1 VSMSATTTLDVSP
14 EERSRIRRAVVAS
27 SVGNALEW
35 FDIIVYASFAVVI
48 SKLFFP
54 TQSGA
59 TGLLLTFG
67 TFAISYLIRP
77 IGAMVI
83 GAYGDRAGRKQ
94 ALSLTIFAMMVGTAI
109 MAFAPTAASIGAWAG
124 VVILVSRLLQGFS
137 AGGEFGTATA
147 FLIENAPNRKAF
159 YASWQVATQGL
170 AMFLASAFGFG
181 LNTWLSQDQL
191 ESWGWRVPFLFGLL
205 IGPVGFYIRT
215 KMEETPE
222 FARADKVKSPLWQ
235 TISQH
240 TARLLTT
247 AAIVGLASISV
258 YLILYMPT
266 FAVKSLHL
274 PGYAGFLGG
283 MISGVVTLVGVP
295 FVGTLA
301 DRVGPA
307 RVMRV
312 TAVAAIVLAWPLFK
326 ILLDHPSVAS
336 LTVVQ
341 IVLGILMAFYFGP
354 LPALMSEMF
363 PTNLRSTGLSVSY
376 NLGVTLFGGFA
387 PLILAW
393 LVERTGSL
401 FAPSYYYMAVG
412 VVSLAGLLVVR
423 SKGWLPA
430 PHAG

>member
-1 VSMSATTTLDVSP
+1 VSTSAASSLDVSA
-14 EERSRIRRAVVAS
+14 EERSRVRRAVVAS

-48 SKLFFP
+48 STLFFP

-94 ALSLTIFAMMVGTAI
+94 ALSLTIFAMMLGTAT

-147 FLIENAPNRKAF
+147 FLIENAPNRRAF

-181 LNTWLSQDQL
+181 LNTWLRPDQL

-205 IGPVGFYIRT
+205 IGPVGLYIR
-215 KMEETPE
+215 MRMDETPE

-240 TARLLTT
+240 TAQLLTT

-274 PGYAGFLGG
+274 PSYAGYLGG
-283 MISGVVTLVGVP
+283 MISGIVSLVGVP
-295 FVGTLA
+295 FVGSLA

-307 RVMRV
+307 PVMRV

-326 ILLDHPSVAS
+326 ILLDHPSVAT

-341 IVLGILMAFYFGP
+341 IALGILMAFYFGP
-354 LPALMSEMF
+354 LPALMSDMF
-363 PTNLRSTGLSVSY
+363 PTSLRSTGLSVSY

-401 FAPSYYYMAVG
+401 FAPSYYYMAVA
-412 VVSLAGLLVVR
+412 VVSLIGLLIVR
-423 SKGWLPA
+423 AKGWLPA
-430 PHAG
+430 RHTA

>member
-1 VSMSATTTLDVSP
+1 MSTTTSLSTDVTP
-14 EERSRIRRAVVAS
+14 EERARVRRAVVAS

-54 TQSGA
+54 TQQGF

-94 ALSLTIFAMMVGTAI
+94 ALSLTIFAMMLGTGI
-109 MAFAPTAASIGAWAG
+109 MALAPTAASIGAWAG
-124 VVILVSRLLQGFS
+124 VVLLASRLLQGFS

-147 FLIENAPNRKAF
+147 FLIENAPGRRAF
-159 YASWQVATQGL
+159 YASWQVATQGA

-181 LNTWLSQDQL
+181 LNTWLTQDQL
-191 ESWGWRVPFLFGLL
+191 ESWGWRVPFFFGLL
-205 IGPVGFYIRT
+205 VGPVGLYIR
-215 KMEETPE
+215 MRMDETPE
-222 FARADKVKSPLWQ
+222 FLRAEKVRSPLWQ
-235 TISQH
+235 TLSQH
-240 TARLLTT
+240 TAQLLTT
-247 AAIVGLASISV
+247 AAVVGLASISV
-258 YLILYMPT
+258 YLILFMPT
-266 FAVKSLHL
+266 FAVKSLGL
-274 PGYAGFLGG
+274 PGYAGYLGG
-283 MISGVVTLVGVP
+283 MISGLVTLVGVP

-307 RVMRV
+307 PVMRA
-312 TAVAAIVLAWPLFK
+312 TAVAAIVLPWPLFK
-326 ILLDHPSVAS
+326 VLLDHPSVAT

-341 IVLGILMAFYFGP
+341 IVLGVLMAFYFGP
-354 LPALMSEMF
+354 LPALMSDLF
-363 PTNLRSTGLSVSY
+363 PVSLRSTGLSVSY

-393 LVERTGSL
+393 LVDRTGSL
-401 FAPSYYYMAVG
+401 YAPSYYYMAVA
-412 VVSLAGLLVVR
+412 VVSLTGLLIVR
-423 SKGWLPA
+423 AKGWLPVRQPA
-430 PHAG
+430 